1 MKVAPLA
8 VAALTACGLTACSSP
23 RPTPAAGRRADATAQ
38 DAPMADLSTRLI
50 LTPSGD
56 RWSIAFEL
64 RNGTAAAIARTYVEP
79 LLAFSLAVT
88 SRDGRDVAVQQPAID
103 LPSRDPGGLCPVV
116 WSVTLLTP
124 WFPAISEQLELLD
137 GELEVRVVGRHCK
150 DDSEQLFVWRYS
162 LDGAPLP
169 LRPERA

>member
-64 RNGTAAAIARTYVEP
+64 RNGTAAAIVRTYVEP

-103 LPSRDPGGLCPVV
+103 LPSRELTVVVPAGGVATLTSPITLGFGERPGPDAPMFQ
-116 WSVTLLTP
+116 WTLLAARQPVTVR
-124 WFPAISEQLELLD
+124 ATLRLD
-137 GELEVRVVGRHCK
+137 GEALE
-150 DDSEQLFVWRYS
+150 
-162 LDGAPLP
+162 APPITLAP
-169 LRPERA
+169 